1 MIEELLFKILLLP
14 FAAPPILYF
23 SVLMGLKWAE
33 CAAEGF
39 VLFFFQFIT
48 HVSLVCL
55 VMSCHVRNN
64 NFNNNKKK
72 MDMPARC
79 PTLCHFKNVSVL

>member
-39 VLFFFQFIT
+39 VLFFFPIY
-48 HVSLVCL
+48 HSRVLGV
-55 VMSCHVRNN
+55 SCHVL
-64 NFNNNKKK
+64 
-72 MDMPARC
+72 PC
-79 PTLCHFKNVSVL
+79 